1 MRRYRL
7 LLAAAAILFSTG
19 GAAIKAIHFSA
30 WQVASFR
37 SGIAALVLLAAL
49 PEARRGWNWRIAPV
63 SAAYA
68 ATLILFVVA
77 NRLTTAANA
86 IFLQSTAP
94 LFILLLAPLVLH
106 EKIRRGDVAYM
117 LVVLAGVTLFFI
129 GSETAVATAPDP
141 KRGNAVAL
149 ASGVTYAL
157 MLIGLRWL
165 AKRGAGS
172 SALAATTLGN
182 VFAFACALP
191 MALPVRGGG
200 ASDWMVL
207 LYVGAVQVGLAYV
220 LLTRGIRHVPA
231 LEATAL
237 LMLEPAMNPFW
248 SWLVHGERPG
258 PLPLAGGVVILAASG
273 VNTWM
278 RSAPGG
284 TIRGSEDRDSR
295 IAGGRAGAGPGA
307 SGDPRDDAA
316 GRSQRHR
323 TGP

>member
-7 LLAAAAILFSTG
+7 MLAAAAILFSTG

-49 PEARRGWNWRIAPV
+49 PEARRGWSWRIAPV

-94 LFILLLAPLVLH
+94 LFILLLAPVILH
-106 EKIRRGDVAYM
+106 EKIRRADVVYM
-117 LVVLAGVTLFFI
+117 LFVLAGVTLFFI
-129 GSETAVATAPDP
+129 GTESAVATAPDP
-141 KRGNAVAL
+141 QRGNAVAL

-165 AKRGAGS
+165 AKHGAA
-172 SALAATTLGN
+172 SAGLAATTLGN
-182 VFAFACALP
+182 IFAFLCALP
-191 MALPVRGGG
+191 MALPVAHAA
-200 ASDWMVL
+200 ASDLAVL
-207 LYVGAVQVGLAYV
+207 LYVGVIQVGLAYV
-220 LLTRGIRHVPA
+220 LLTHGIRHVPA

-258 PLPLAGGVVILAASG
+258 PLPLIGGVVILAASA
-273 VNTWM
+273 VNTWL
-278 RSAPGG
+278 RRVP
-284 TIRGSEDRDSR
+284 
-295 IAGGRAGAGPGA
+295 
-307 SGDPRDDAA
+307 DDAK
-316 GRSQRHR
+316 
-323 TGP
+323 P

>member
-1 MRRYRL
+1 VRRHRL

-19 GAAIKAIHFSA
+19 GAAIKAIHLTA

-49 PEARRGWNWRIAPV
+49 PESRRGWSWRIAPV
-63 SAAYA
+63 AAAYA

-94 LFILLLAPLVLH
+94 LFILLLAPLILH
-106 EKIRRGDVAYM
+106 EKIRRGDVVYM
-117 LVVLAGVTLFFI
+117 LVVLAGVTLFFA
-129 GSETAVATAPDP
+129 GTETAVATATDP
-141 KRGNAVAL
+141 KRGNAIAL

-165 AKRGAGS
+165 GRHGEGS
-172 SALAATTLGN
+172 AALAATTLGN
-182 VFAFACALP
+182 LLAFVCVLP
-191 MALPVRGGG
+191 MALPVAHVGV
-200 ASDWMVL
+200 SDLGVL
-207 LYVGAVQVGLAYV
+207 LYVGVIQVGLAYV

-231 LEATAL
+231 VEATTL

-258 PLPLAGGVVILAASG
+258 TLPLTGGAIILAASAI
-273 VNTWM
+273 NTWLRLQD
-278 RSAPGG
+278 RSA
-284 TIRGSEDRDSR
+284 
-295 IAGGRAGAGPGA
+295 
-307 SGDPRDDAA
+307 
-316 GRSQRHR
+316 
-323 TGP
+323 